1 MPPPPPIEVLVID
14 DSAVVRQVLRGLLEE
29 EGDFRVVTAADP
41 VIALSKIE
49 KQRPDVIVLDIVMP
63 RMDGLTFLAR
73 LRETDRIPVVICSGH
88 VAPDSER
95 ALRALQL
102 GATEIVSKPRIGIQ
116 QFLQESRVLIA
127 DAVRAARQMRPR
139 RTASPSTPS
148 TVTPS
153 RPAVPARR
161 ALPTGARSP
170 ERGAM
175 ASARDVPVARS
186 ATSPAETNRRDVPVA
201 RSAALPA
208 VGRTAIA
215 VIALGAS
222 TGGPQALEEIFQQ
235 LPPDCPGIVAVQ
247 HMPAGFT
254 RAFAKRLDSTCRI
267 TVQEAENGALVTR
280 GRALIA
286 PGDHHLLVHR
296 NGSDVFVEVT
306 SGPLVSRHR
315 PSVNVLFRSVA
326 VAVGTRAIGVLMT
339 GMGDDGAEGLL
350 EMRRAGAHTIA
361 QDRESSAVFGMP
373 GSAIE
378 CGAAA
383 EVVGLDALAARI
395 TDLSR
400 LASWRLSASSER
412 T

>member
-1 MPPPPPIEVLVID
+1 MASGDSIEVLIID
-14 DSAVVRQVLRGLLEE
+14 DSAVVRQVLRGLLEA
-29 EGDFRVVTAADP
+29 EGDISVTTAADP

-63 RMDGLTFLAR
+63 RMDGLTFLER
-73 LRETDRIPVVICSGH
+73 LRKSERIPVVICSSH
-88 VAPDSER
+88 VPQESER

-127 DAVRAARQMRPR
+127 DAVRAASQMRCRYPGR
-139 RTASPSTPS
+139 VASVPPE
-148 TVTPS
+148 PAQQRGALGS
-153 RPAVPARR
+153 RPRAAPA
-161 ALPTGARSP
+161 A
-170 ERGAM
+170 
-175 ASARDVPVARS
+175 PVAPAKRAGPPVRPQHAEPAGKPQR
-186 ATSPAETNRRDVPVA
+186 ATRPVA
-201 RSAALPA
+201 QSI
-208 VGRTAIA
+208 GGTAIE

-222 TGGPQALEEIFQQ
+222 TGGPQALESIFQQ
-235 LPPDCPGIVAVQ
+235 LPVDSPGLVAVQ

-254 RAFAKRLDSTCRI
+254 RAFANRLDATCPIMVR
-267 TVQEAENGALVTR
+267 EAQNGDPIVP
-280 GRALIA
+280 GCALIA

-296 NGSDVFVEVT
+296 QGASLFVEVA

-326 VAVGTRAIGVLMT
+326 IAAGSQAIGVLLT

-350 EMRRAGAHTIA
+350 ELRRVGAHTIA

-373 GSAIE
+373 RSAIE
-378 CGAAA
+378 CGAAL
-383 EVVGLDALAARI
+383 EIVGLGELATRMMERARSA
-395 TDLSR
+395 TLRR
-400 LASWRLSASSER
+400 LHVSGR